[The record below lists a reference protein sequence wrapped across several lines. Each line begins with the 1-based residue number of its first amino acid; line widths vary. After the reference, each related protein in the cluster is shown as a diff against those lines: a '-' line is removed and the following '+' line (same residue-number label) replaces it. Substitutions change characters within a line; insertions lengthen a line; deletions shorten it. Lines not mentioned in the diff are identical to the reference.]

1 MTVHSVNVPALA
13 SFLAKMAQNHQNI
26 CLSHISGVKINCN
39 PLERAK
45 TDNET
50 LAKQT
55 LPHHIFDRADELVV
69 KE

>member
-1 MTVHSVNVPALA
+1 MPP
-13 SFLAKMAQNHQNI
+13 NHQNI
-26 CLSHISGVKINCN
+26 CISPVSGVKINSN

-45 TDNET
+45 TANEM
-50 LAKQT
+50 LAQQT

>member
-1 MTVHSVNVPALA
+1 
-13 SFLAKMAQNHQNI
+13 MAPNHQNI
-26 CLSHISGVKINCN
+26 CISPISGVKLNCN

-45 TDNET
+45 PDNEM

-55 LPHHIFDRADELVV
+55 LPHHVFDGADELVV